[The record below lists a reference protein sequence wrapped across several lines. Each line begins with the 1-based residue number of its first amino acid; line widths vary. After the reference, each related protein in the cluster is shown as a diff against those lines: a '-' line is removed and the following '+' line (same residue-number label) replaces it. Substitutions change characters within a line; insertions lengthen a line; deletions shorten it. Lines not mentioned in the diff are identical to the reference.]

1 MTRILALALLLAL
14 VCLPVSAAAFSAPTV
29 PDSGQ
34 ALMPEDT
41 GNFGKGLMELVRN
54 ALTRLRPD
62 LAQCARVCAGVLG
75 AAMLTGLLR
84 CFSGGE
90 KGLVN
95 LAGVLVISALLGT
108 TANSMIA
115 LGRETVQEISDYGR
129 LLLPVMT
136 AALAGQGGVT
146 TSTALYVGTAAFDTA
161 LGGVIAKMLIPM
173 VYGFLVLGI
182 GACALGEQTLGKLQ
196 ELAKGLV
203 TWTLKT
209 MLIVFTSYMGITGV
223 VSGATDAAALKAA
236 KLTMSTVVPVVGSI
250 LSDASESVLVGMGTM
265 KNAAGIYGILAAGAI
280 FLEPFLKIAA
290 HYLSLKITGSLC
302 AVLSDGELGKLV
314 DTFSGAMGLM
324 LAMTGAACLL
334 LFVSTV
340 CFLKGVG

>member
-1 MTRILALALLLAL
+1 MSKVMLLALILAL
-14 VCLPVSAAAFSAPTV
+14 VCLPVSAVEFSAPTV
-29 PDSGQ
+29 PESGR

-41 GNFGKGLMELVRN
+41 GNFGKGLEELARK
-54 ALTRLRPD
+54 ALLQLRPD

-75 AAMLTGLLR
+75 AAILTGLLR
-84 CFSGGE
+84 AFPGME

-95 LAGVLVISALLGT
+95 LAGVLVISLLLGT
-108 TANSMIA
+108 TANSMIS
-115 LGRETVQEISDYGR
+115 LGSETVQEISDYGR

-136 AALAGQGGVT
+136 AALAAQGGVT

-161 LGGVIAKMLIPM
+161 LGTLISKVLVPM

-182 GACALGEQTLGKLQ
+182 GACALGEQALGKLQ
-196 ELAKGLV
+196 ELVKSVV

-209 MLIVFTSYMGITGV
+209 ALIVFTSYMGITGV
-223 VSGATDAAALKAA
+223 VSGTTDAAALKAA
-236 KLTMSTVVPVVGSI
+236 KLTLSTAVPVVGSI

-290 HYLSLKITGSLC
+290 HYLSLKVTGAVC
-302 AVLSDGELGKLV
+302 AVLSDRELEKLV

>member
-1 MTRILALALLLAL
+1 MTRMLALVLLLAL
-14 VCLPVSAAAFSAPTV
+14 VCLPVSAAEFSAPTV
-29 PDSGQ
+29 PDSGR

-41 GNFGKGLMELVRN
+41 ADFGKGLLELARK
-54 ALTRLRPD
+54 ALTQLRPD

-75 AAMLTGLLR
+75 AAILTGLLR
-84 CFSGGE
+84 CFPGTE

-95 LAGVLVISALLGT
+95 LAGVLVVSALLGT
-108 TANSMIA
+108 TANSMIS
-115 LGRETVQEISDYGR
+115 LGRETIVEISNYGK

-136 AALAGQGGVT
+136 AALAAQGGVT
-146 TSTALYVGTAAFDTA
+146 ASTALYVGTAAFDSA
-161 LGGVIAKMLIPM
+161 LGGVIANLLIPM

-196 ELAKGLV
+196 GLVKSLV

-209 MLIVFTSYMGITGV
+209 VLIVFTSYMGITGV
-223 VSGATDAAALKAA
+223 VSGTTDAAALKAA
-236 KLTMSTVVPVVGSI
+236 KLTMSTVVPVVGSV

-290 HYLSLKITGSLC
+290 HYLSLKVTGSLC
-302 AVLSDGELGKLV
+302 AALSDGELGKLV

>member
-1 MTRILALALLLAL
+1 MTRILALVLLLAL
-14 VCLPVSAAAFSAPTV
+14 MCLPVSAAEFSAPTV

-34 ALMPEDT
+34 ALMPENT
-41 GNFGKGLMELVRN
+41 ENFGKGLMELVRN

-84 CFSGGE
+84 CFSGAE
-90 KGLVN
+90 KDLVN
-95 LAGVLVISALLGT
+95 LVGVLVVSAWLGT

-115 LGRETVQEISDYGR
+115 LGRETVQEISDYGK

-136 AALAGQGGVT
+136 AALAGQGGVA

-161 LGGVIAKMLIPM
+161 LGGVIANLLIPM

-196 ELAKGLV
+196 ELAKCLV

-223 VSGATDAAALKAA
+223 VSGTTDVAALKAA

-290 HYLSLKITGSLC
+290 HYLSLKVTGAVC
-302 AVLSDGELGKLV
+302 AVLADGELGKLV

>member
-1 MTRILALALLLAL
+1 MTRMLALALILVL
-14 VCLPVSAAAFSAPTV
+14 VCLPASAASYTAPTV

-41 GNFGKGLMELVRN
+41 ADFGKALLELVRK

-75 AAMLTGLLR
+75 AAILTGLLR
-84 CFSGGE
+84 CFSGTE

-95 LAGVLVISALLGT
+95 LAGVLVVSALLGT
-108 TANSMIA
+108 TANSMIS
-115 LGRETVQEISDYGR
+115 LGRETIVEISSYGK

-136 AALAGQGGVT
+136 AALAGQGGVS
-146 TSTALYVGTAAFDTA
+146 TSAALYVGTAAFDTA
-161 LGGVIAKMLIPM
+161 LGGVIANLLIPM

-182 GACALGEQTLGKLQ
+182 GVCALGEPTLGKLQ
-196 ELAKGLV
+196 ELLKGLV

-223 VSGATDAAALKAA
+223 VSGTTDAAALKAA
-236 KLTMSTVVPVVGSI
+236 KLTMSTVVPVVGSV

-280 FLEPFLKIAA
+280 FLEPFLKIGV
-290 HYLSLKITGSLC
+290 HYLSLKVTGTLC
-302 AVLSDGELGKLV
+302 AALSDGELGKLV
-314 DTFSGAMGLM
+314 DSFSGAMGLM
-324 LAMTGAACLL
+324 LAMTGASCLL